1 MAAVKCILRYV
12 QGTLSTS
19 LKFHCSSSL
28 RPSAF
33 FYIDWAGCPD
43 DRCSTS
49 GFVVYLGANLVSW
62 SSWKQQTVSRS
73 STEAGYKALA
83 STTAEII
90 WIPSVLKELGI
101 NQPVAPMLWCDNL
114 GATYLSANPM
124 FHARIEHV
132 EVDYHFVHERVA
144 KGLLNIKFIS
154 TSDQGADG
162 FTKALAAWQLEHF

>member
-1 MAAVKCILRYV
+1 
-12 QGTLSTS
+12 
-19 LKFHCSSSL
+19 
-28 RPSAF
+28 
-33 FYIDWAGCPD
+33 
-43 DRCSTS
+43 
-49 GFVVYLGANLVSW
+49 VSW

-154 TSDQGADG
+154 TSDQVADG
-162 FTKALAAWQLEHF
+162 FTKALAAWQFEHF